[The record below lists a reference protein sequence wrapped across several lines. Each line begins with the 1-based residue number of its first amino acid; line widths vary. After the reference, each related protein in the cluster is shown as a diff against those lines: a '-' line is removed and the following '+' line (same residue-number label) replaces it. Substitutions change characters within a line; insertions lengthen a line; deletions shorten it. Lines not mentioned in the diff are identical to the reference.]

1 MNNTPSSRSV
11 GRRYTIVALIVSLL
25 AFIAFLVLGLLRGLN
40 AAGLFE
46 LARPDDLNR
55 WLLISIGLVVIGLAV
70 YAILEPDKIGRFVT
84 RRQTRYGSNLFITV
98 IAFLGILIFGN
109 WIAYDNPV
117 PVADLTADKENTLSP
132 QVADAVKNLPD
143 NISAIAF
150 FNSQSSKDSA
160 EKLLNNIKAS
170 SNGKFDYRFEDPDL
184 NPLLARDNG
193 ITGNG
198 KILLTMGDRKEI
210 ASFASEEEILKAIIR
225 LTNPN
230 PRAVYFL
237 TGHGEATLDQG
248 DTSLA
253 TAKQTLE
260 NKNYT
265 VGTLNLLA
273 EGKIPDDALAVII
286 AGPVKPLDANEV
298 DKLKAYVDG
307 GGSLVVMEDPYQFT
321 DFGDAPDP
329 LADYLAKD
337 WGVTLDR
344 DVILDTSSSLDLLYA
359 VSAIPNS
366 QHPIT
371 QEINSQNLVVIMPQA
386 RSLSLPEAPAEGV
399 TLSALIQTTPPLS
412 NAAFSWGE
420 MDYTASAEGSQVQY
434 NEGVDKLGPLNM
446 AVAGENSNTKGRV
459 VVMGNSFFVR
469 GQNFD
474 QIGNGNFFINSVDW
488 AAEQESLIQFTARS
502 TTERTFVSPNNIGRL
517 LIFVGSI
524 CILPGLILVAGI
536 ATWLAR
542 RRQG

>member
-1 MNNTPSSRSV
+1 MDNKPSSKST
-11 GRRYTIVALIVSLL
+11 GRRYTIVALVISIL

-46 LARPDDLNR
+46 LAQPDDLNR

-70 YAILEPDKIGRFVT
+70 YAILEPDRIGRFVT
-84 RRQTRYGSNLFITV
+84 RRQTRYGSNLFVTV

-150 FNSQSSKDSA
+150 FNSQSSKDAA
-160 EKLLNNIKAS
+160 EKLLNNVKAS

-230 PRAVYFL
+230 ARAVYFL
-237 TGHGEATLDQG
+237 TGHGEAPLDQG

-329 LADYLAKD
+329 LADYLSKD

-386 RSLSLPEAPAEGV
+386 RSLSLPETPAEGV
-399 TLSALIQTTPPLS
+399 TLSALIQTTPPIS

-420 MDYTASAEGSQVQY
+420 MDYTASAEGTQVQY

-446 AVAGENSNTKGRV
+446 AVAGENTNTKGRV
-459 VVMGNSFFVR
+459 VVMGNSFFAR

-474 QIGNGNFFINSVDW
+474 QIGNGNFFINSIDW
-488 AAEQESLIQFTARS
+488 AAEQENLIQFTARS

-517 LIFVGSI
+517 LIFLGSI

-536 ATWLAR
+536 ATWVAR